1 MDRRYRHPMYTSK
14 DEELAL
20 DALVEYTQ
28 NNNKSEQIA
37 LQGKFI
43 YEQPTI
49 PKEIVKTMI
58 GTQYGRNLITIA
70 NYLNTQDIFFSQYM
84 PHWLSYLN
92 ALGINASCILM
103 RPSSFTM
110 KYIIKQVIAGN
121 MDPLT
126 QWNPDIFWTNYTY
139 GSDTT
144 KNLAN
149 PLNNFYRATLHI
161 HQCDNFDFISA
172 LNEYH
177 GVVIKGSLEKTYNL
191 DINILPAPTPFNMV
205 EITKLIH
212 EYL

>member
-1 MDRRYRHPMYTSK
+1 MDRRYRHPMYTQN

-28 NNNKSEQIA
+28 NNNKFEQLA
-37 LQGKFI
+37 LQGKFV
-43 YEQPTI
+43 YEQPSF
-49 PKEIVKTMI
+49 PKEIIKTMI

-84 PHWLSYLN
+84 PHWLSYLST
-92 ALGINASCILM
+92 LGIDASCILM

-110 KYIIKQVIAGN
+110 KYIIKQVVSGN
-121 MDPLT
+121 MEPLK
-126 QWNPDIFWTNYTY
+126 QWNPDIFWMDYTY
-139 GSDTT
+139 GSDVS

-149 PLNNFYRATLHI
+149 PLNNFYKATLHI
-161 HQCDNFDFISA
+161 HQCDNFDFIRA

-177 GVVIKGSLEKTYNL
+177 GVVLKGEPKKTYNL

-205 EITKLIH
+205 ELTKLIH